1 MVNAKATKR
10 LAANTIF
17 KIVDS
22 VNYLFGSYPRLL
34 LFAEPPEDP
43 PPRPPRTSAG
53 KPKTPNAVKCV
64 V

>member
-34 LFAEPPEDP
+34 LVAVPPDPPDPPEMSST
-43 PPRPPRTSAG
+43 RAG
-53 KPKTPNAVKCV
+53 MPKTPNAVKC
-64 V
+64 